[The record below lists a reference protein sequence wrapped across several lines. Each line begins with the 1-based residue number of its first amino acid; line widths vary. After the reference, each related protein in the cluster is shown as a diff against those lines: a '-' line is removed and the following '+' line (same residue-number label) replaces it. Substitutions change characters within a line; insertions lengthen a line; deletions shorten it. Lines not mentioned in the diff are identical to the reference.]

1 MSGSDGET
9 EGGELA
15 LATDTT
21 SMSER
26 VNATGEP
33 SIRIVHP
40 SDFSQASRV
49 AFAHALKIA
58 FQTQAQLEIVHVQR
72 HRIGREKDIHWSEF
86 PGVRATLAR
95 WNILPVEAQ
104 PDEVAK
110 TGMRIK
116 KILNAERDPLDAL
129 LRYCQDHPPDLLV
142 LATRQREGLNRLLH
156 QAVAAPLARLSR
168 AMTLF
173 VPAQGRGF
181 IAPATGAVSLRRILI
196 PVDYYPDGQA
206 ALEEAYFL
214 ASGFDRSGVH
224 FRLLHVG
231 TDKAM
236 PNLSLPNRPGWTWE
250 ERVVEGDPVE
260 CILAED
266 DAWSPDLIVMATQ
279 GHMNFLDAL
288 RGSTTERIVRGAHCA
303 VLAVPQKPV

>member
-1 MSGSDGET
+1 MSGPDGET
-9 EGGELA
+9 EEGLA

-21 SMSER
+21 SMNER

-33 SIRIVHP
+33 PIRIVHP

-72 HRIGREKDIHWSEF
+72 HRIGREKDIQWSDF

-116 KILNAERDPLDAL
+116 KILNAEKDPLDAL

-156 QAVAAPLARLSR
+156 KAVAAPLARRSR

-181 IAPATGAVSLRRILI
+181 IAPATGRVNLRRILI
-196 PVDYYPDGQA
+196 PVDYDPDGQA
-206 ALEEAYFL
+206 ALEEAHFF

-231 TDKAM
+231 KAM
-236 PNLSLPNRPGWTWE
+236 PNLSLPHRPGSTWE
-250 ERVVEGDPVE
+250 TRVVAGDPVE
-260 CILAED
+260 SILAED